1 MRVLAGDVGGT
12 NARLAIV
19 ELGDGP
25 AHLVDE
31 RDYASGEADGLA
43 PIITR
48 FADEVG
54 ELPERG
60 CIAIAGPVV
69 AGRVQATNLPWTV
82 DRAEVA
88 RKLGIEWLGLINDFF
103 AVGVGLEYLEPADVV
118 TLQRGEPEDH
128 GPVAY
133 LGAGTGL
140 GVGFRLWA
148 GERYRVY
155 ASEGG
160 HVDFAPRNRLQD
172 GLLVFLRDKY
182 GRASNE
188 RILSGAGLADLYA
201 YLSTVASSAEPQ
213 PTVEAEM
220 RALDP
225 AAVVTAHALAGD
237 DALCGLA
244 LDLFVS
250 VLGSVT
256 GNLALI
262 AVATGGVFIAG
273 GIAPRIVERLRS
285 RAFLDALHDQGRLS
299 PLVAKAPV
307 HVVMNTKVGLLG
319 AAGYAA
325 RH

>member
-12 NARLAIV
+12 NARLAVV
-19 ELGDGP
+19 EIADGP
-25 AHLVDE
+25 ARLVHE
-31 RDYASGEADGLA
+31 REYRSADATGLA

-54 ELPERG
+54 ELPEHG
-60 CIAIAGPVV
+60 CVAIAGPVV
-69 AGRVQATNLPWTV
+69 ADRVQATNLPWTV

-88 RKLGIEWLGLINDFF
+88 RAVGIPRFGLINDFF
-103 AVGVGLEYLEPADVV
+103 AVGVGLEFLADADLV
-118 TLQRGEPEDH
+118 TLQRGAPEEH
-128 GPVAY
+128 GPVGY

-140 GVGFRLWA
+140 GVGFRLWD

-160 HVDFAPRNRLQD
+160 HVDFAPRNPLQD
-172 GLLVFLRDKY
+172 GLLVFLRGKY

-201 YLSTVASSAEPQ
+201 YLSTVASAAAPQ
-213 PTVEAEM
+213 PAVEGEM
-220 RALDP
+220 RGQDP

-250 VLGSVT
+250 VLGAVT

-273 GIAPRIVERLRS
+273 GIAPRIIERLRS

-299 PLVAKAPV
+299 PLVATAPV
-307 HVVMNTKVGLLG
+307 HVVMNTKVGLFG